1 MDFETL
7 FTEWTAS
14 REFAAF
20 VRDGIIDPGNY
31 ERPHILFVLRDMNCH
46 EEKDLCE
53 CLRTD
58 GSGWKTWNNICRWT
72 KALLEGIE
80 EYPWDMSEPKRVE
93 QLRRI
98 AVMNLKKEGGGNRTD
113 GGELSAA
120 VEADKKLILREINL
134 CDPDIIICCGLS
146 SPGIKGNAV
155 FLQELFPEST
165 PWESFHSENLD
176 RDWWFYMAAING
188 KQVPVVSYCHP
199 QVTNLQGRRG
209 HQDLFIPL
217 YRDMLEIRKRFLSAR
232 EEEKR

>member
-80 EYPWDMSEPKRVE
+80 E
-93 QLRRI
+93 
-98 AVMNLKKEGGGNRTD
+98 
-113 GGELSAA
+113 
-120 VEADKKLILREINL
+120 
-134 CDPDIIICCGLS
+134 
-146 SPGIKGNAV
+146 
-155 FLQELFPEST
+155 
-165 PWESFHSENLD
+165 
-176 RDWWFYMAAING
+176 
-188 KQVPVVSYCHP
+188 
-199 QVTNLQGRRG
+199 
-209 HQDLFIPL
+209 
-217 YRDMLEIRKRFLSAR
+217 
-232 EEEKR
+232 